1 MHSHLPRYYRYRD
14 GSTVENCTPGYTWHT
29 QGPAGRPMVLPLPS
43 RHSLSSVHHSPIKS
57 DMCDRTVE
65 HCRGNDIKF
74 NWRSSIKLAIKTART
89 QRNPARL
96 AFYEPSHLS
105 LNCSVCSALKITNH
119 HHGDSPTITATSP
132 GSKGA
137 FSK

>member
-1 MHSHLPRYYRYRD
+1 MFSGTTGVETVP
-14 GSTVENCTPGYTWHT
+14 VENCTPGYTWHT

-43 RHSLSSVHHSPIKS
+43 RHSLSGVHRSPIKS

-89 QRNPARL
+89 QRIPARL
-96 AFYEPSHLS
+96 AFYEPS
-105 LNCSVCSALKITNH
+105 
-119 HHGDSPTITATSP
+119 SPISPSTAP
-132 GSKGA
+132 YA
-137 FSK
+137 VL